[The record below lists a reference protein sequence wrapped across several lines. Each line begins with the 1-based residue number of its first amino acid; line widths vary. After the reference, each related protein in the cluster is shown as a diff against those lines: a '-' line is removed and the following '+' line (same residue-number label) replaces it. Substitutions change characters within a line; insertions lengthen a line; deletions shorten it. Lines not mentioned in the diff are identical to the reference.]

1 MDQDSR
7 VQCNYTPGRSLSA
20 PLLFPS
26 GLPSLAVSSMHM
38 GVDRVPRLSGVSAD
52 PVVANH
58 EVARHCWVRCIPSH
72 IGFGIRG
79 AGDIPKGGSLVSYL
93 EKD

>member
-1 MDQDSR
+1 MDKDSR
-7 VQCNYTPGRSLSA
+7 VQCSYTPRRSLSA

-26 GLPSLAVSSMHM
+26 GLPFLAVSSMHM
-38 GVDRVPRLSGVSAD
+38 GVDRVPRLSWVSTD

-58 EVARHCWVRCIPSH
+58 EVARQCWVRCIPSH
-72 IGFGIRG
+72 IGFDIRG
-79 AGDIPKGGSLVSYL
+79 AGDIPKGGLLVPYL